1 MIWLLL
7 EWSYI
12 CVKNYP
18 VQTFFNMIEFGVDFE
33 LGVNYCFVKYNKLLP
48 GQVRTY
54 VSRKVYHKTGGP
66 PWFVD
71 KDNFKL

>member
-1 MIWLLL
+1 
-7 EWSYI
+7 
-12 CVKNYP
+12 
-18 VQTFFNMIEFGVDFE
+18 MIEFGIDFE